1 MSRFFANG
9 DSSTEE
15 SSEESSSSSESE
27 ASEDE
32 KPQAKKKVVD
42 EPRVKAGPR
51 KVISHKDKRYDEM
64 QQTIKLLKN
73 AVAINDWNVVS
84 DEFANINK
92 QIAKAGTLIAE
103 DGVPSFYIAC
113 IAKLAETVE
122 QTAADKDKV
131 KKMSKTNAKSLIAMK
146 QNTKKN
152 NINYE
157 AAIAKYIENPV
168 EEEEEKAG
176 SGSDSGSGSESD
188 SSSSGSDSDSDDEK
202 KKKKPV
208 KAKKGSGSDEDD
220 SEEWPSDSTS
230 SEEDED
236 AAPLGK
242 GISKWMKTGDGSDSD
257 SDDGFE
263 KVAKKKKERVQ
274 GPGKKKEVDDT
285 PKDVKETPV
294 MVLNEENVKKKLDEL
309 MAQRGKRGTSKKD
322 QIAQLEHLSTAV
334 IPPVMGAMVLVHL
347 IAAQFDTSMTRN
359 NVAHMPIAF
368 EITEDNG
375 NTKPSRTN
383 SSGPSACTTYASCL
397 LCSARTPSSPRRP
410 PASSRRTRPSWLV
423 PLLRMPPT

>member
-1 MSRFFANG
+1 LFFGLLLCLLLFLFPGFRSSFTMSRFFANG

-188 SSSSGSDSDSDDEK
+188 SSSSG
-202 KKKKPV
+202 V
-208 KAKKGSGSDEDD
+208 TA
-220 SEEWPSDSTS
+220 T
-230 SEEDED
+230 
-236 AAPLGK
+236 AM
-242 GISKWMKTGDGSDSD
+242 MK
-257 SDDGFE
+257 
-263 KVAKKKKERVQ
+263 
-274 GPGKKKEVDDT
+274 
-285 PKDVKETPV
+285 
-294 MVLNEENVKKKLDEL
+294 
-309 MAQRGKRGTSKKD
+309 
-322 QIAQLEHLSTAV
+322 
-334 IPPVMGAMVLVHL
+334 
-347 IAAQFDTSMTRN
+347 
-359 NVAHMPIAF
+359 
-368 EITEDNG
+368 
-375 NTKPSRTN
+375 
-383 SSGPSACTTYASCL
+383 
-397 LCSARTPSSPRRP
+397 RR
-410 PASSRRTRPSWLV
+410 RRSL
-423 PLLRMPPT
+423 